1 MYKNQLQSLLNSNN
15 FPNYFLLYGADNFQ
29 IELYTKFIKDKYSFD
44 ESLRFYF
51 EEYDFKQAYDY
62 LSSASL
68 FSERKLLEIKTQ
80 KKIPSK
86 ELKQLLQLC
95 QNSQDNY
102 FLLEIYDESSKQSEA
117 EKIFANNFCRFYKV
131 NSAKEGMELLALKA
145 KELNIN
151 ITQNALYAL
160 FYNFNEN
167 LYLAANELNKFSG
180 LNIDEK
186 IIQEHCY
193 SLSTISFESFFDKLM
208 QKKDLRSELENILEN
223 YNEIALINALYA
235 NFSRLFKIALYVKIY
250 GNLDLKEILG
260 YAPPISVA
268 QNLQKQALMIKI
280 SQYKNIFLTLCN
292 CEYELKK
299 NSKIEKKEFLIA
311 TLLQLSSILKS

>member
-1 MYKNQLQSLLNSNN
+1 MYKNQLQNLLNNDN
-15 FPNYFLLYGADNFQ
+15 FPNFFLLYGVDNFQ
-29 IELYTKFIKDKYSFD
+29 IELYAKFIKDKYSFD
-44 ESLRFYF
+44 ESLKFYF

-68 FSERKLLEIKTQ
+68 FSEKKLLEIKTQ
-80 KKIPSK
+80 KKIPNK
-86 ELKQLLQLC
+86 ELKQLVEIC
-95 QNSQDNY
+95 QKSQDNY
-102 FLLEIYDESSKQSEA
+102 FLLEIYDEISKQNEV
-117 EKIFANNFCRFYKV
+117 EKIFNNNFCRFYKV
-131 NSAKEGMELLALKA
+131 NSAKEGIELLTLKA
-145 KELNIN
+145 KELNID
-151 ITQNALYAL
+151 ITQNALFTL

-193 SLSTISFESFFDKLM
+193 SLSTISFESFFDNLM
-208 QKKDLRSELENILEN
+208 KNKDLRKDLENILDN

-235 NFSRLFKIALYVKIY
+235 NFLRLFKIVLYIKVY

-268 QNLQKQALMIKI
+268 QNLQKQAFMIKI
-280 SQYKNIFLTLCN
+280 PQYKNIFTALCN
-292 CEYELKK
+292 CEYELKT
-299 NSKIEKKEFLIA
+299 NSKIEKKEFLVA
-311 TLLQLSSILKS
+311 TLLQISSILKS

>member
-102 FLLEIYDESSKQSEA
+102 
-117 EKIFANNFCRFYKV
+117 
-131 NSAKEGMELLALKA
+131 
-145 KELNIN
+145 
-151 ITQNALYAL
+151 
-160 FYNFNEN
+160 
-167 LYLAANELNKFSG
+167 
-180 LNIDEK
+180 
-186 IIQEHCY
+186 
-193 SLSTISFESFFDKLM
+193 
-208 QKKDLRSELENILEN
+208 
-223 YNEIALINALYA
+223 
-235 NFSRLFKIALYVKIY
+235 
-250 GNLDLKEILG
+250 
-260 YAPPISVA
+260 
-268 QNLQKQALMIKI
+268 
-280 SQYKNIFLTLCN
+280 
-292 CEYELKK
+292 
-299 NSKIEKKEFLIA
+299 
-311 TLLQLSSILKS
+311 

>member
-186 IIQEHCY
+186 
-193 SLSTISFESFFDKLM
+193 
-208 QKKDLRSELENILEN
+208 
-223 YNEIALINALYA
+223 
-235 NFSRLFKIALYVKIY
+235 
-250 GNLDLKEILG
+250 
-260 YAPPISVA
+260 
-268 QNLQKQALMIKI
+268 
-280 SQYKNIFLTLCN
+280 
-292 CEYELKK
+292 
-299 NSKIEKKEFLIA
+299 
-311 TLLQLSSILKS
+311 